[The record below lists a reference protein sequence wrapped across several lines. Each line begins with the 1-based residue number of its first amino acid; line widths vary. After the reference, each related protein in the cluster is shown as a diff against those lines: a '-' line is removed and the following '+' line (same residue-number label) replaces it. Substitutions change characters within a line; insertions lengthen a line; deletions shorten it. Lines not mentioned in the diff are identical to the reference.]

1 MANNSISVGGD
12 FEGSLIQDSTVK
24 GDVSV
29 AISKL
34 PSSPNPAKPGIKEL
48 LEQLDT
54 TIEAEQSLDAKKK
67 EKARKQ
73 IEALAKAAQN
83 SNDKERKEQ
92 AEDAITFLKGI
103 FSGIQSTASLF
114 LTLSQ
119 LFGLV

>member
-12 FEGSLIQDSTVK
+12 FEGSLIQGSTVK

-34 PSSPNPAKPGIKEL
+34 PSSPNPEKPGIKEL
-48 LEQLDT
+48 LEQLEK
-54 TIEAEQSLDAKKK
+54 TIEAEPSLDAKKK

-73 IEALAKAAQN
+73 VEALAKASQN

-92 AEDAITFLKGI
+92 AEDSITFLKGI

-119 LFGLV
+119 LFGIV